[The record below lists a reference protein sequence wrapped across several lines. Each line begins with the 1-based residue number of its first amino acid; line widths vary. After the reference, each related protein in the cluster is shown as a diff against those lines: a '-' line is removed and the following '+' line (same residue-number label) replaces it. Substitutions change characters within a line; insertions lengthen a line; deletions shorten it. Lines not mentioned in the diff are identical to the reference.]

1 MSKLSHLLEC
11 TEKSNFQNM
20 FLVFQR
26 KKIGKVS
33 GIRTRLVSVTPNFKC
48 NKTLSDSLLVEM
60 CLLQLD
66 ALSDSVDFGAG

>member
-11 TEKSNFQNM
+11 IERSNFQNM

-26 KKIGKVS
+26 KKNWQS
-33 GIRTRLVSVTPNFKC
+33 LWNPNQAVSVTPNFKC

-60 CLLQLD
+60 CLLQLN